1 MRLLGF
7 EIKRESD
14 TENPEDQ
21 PLSFAD
27 PLNDDGALTVGTA
40 LGGSYSVMLDI
51 EGSAKTEAE
60 LVTKYRGMF
69 LHAEIQQGVEE
80 ITNEAISVDSNEKVV
95 EIILDDTELPDKA
108 KDMIVEE
115 FEEILRLL
123 DFSNSAYETFQRWYV
138 DGRLNY
144 HVIID
149 KKNLKEGIKELRY
162 LDPRKIRLIREMDDR
177 TKDPHTGVNMKRVRK
192 EYYAYAENGFGA
204 IQNQRLGSSS
214 ASSQQVAGFRIAK
227 DAIVRV
233 TSGLMNENNSLVL
246 SYLHR
251 SIKPLNQL
259 KMLED
264 ATVIYT
270 LTRAPERRVFYID
283 VGNLPK
289 AKAEQYLHDMMA
301 RHKNKL
307 QYDSTTGDISDS
319 RKFMC
324 YDLGT
329 KIPLL
334 DGRTLELR
342 ELIAEHEEGKKN
354 WVYSCDP
361 ETGKFYPGPVSWAGV
376 TKHNAEVV
384 RVTFDNGKSVTCTPD
399 HKFPVWGKGFVEAQH
414 LTPEDSII
422 PGYRRQK
429 AIAFD
434 GNEYEQIY
442 KNETQKWEY
451 THREVAKWKAEV
463 NLREEFTFSAGYAEA
478 PKTVVHHRDYN
489 RYNNN
494 PENLVMMS
502 HRDHLLFHQAGSVD
516 YTREL
521 VELVDSCA
529 KLGMSMNATIAHVN
543 AQPLHMVMWR
553 ALNIDNCLKGRD
565 VENLTFT
572 YKDLKR
578 ISEECNFSGWREFC
592 RSYETFEREANGRKK
607 RGFTSV
613 KGSPEHYKKI
623 SEAHK
628 GQAYSAKTWKVIHP
642 SGDVEVVENLSAYCR
657 ENNLHRS
664 NIKRD
669 YGSRGYHAEQLVN
682 HRIVSVE
689 PLVDKITVGSISVD
703 NNETYHSHHT
713 YLLDAGVY
721 TKNTMTEDFWF
732 PRREGNRATEIEPLA
747 GGTSLQDNENLTYFQ
762 NKLFKSLG
770 VPLARLQPETMFS
783 LGRSNETTREELK
796 FSKFTRRLRSRFSQL
811 FDKCLEK
818 QLVLKGIMSPEEWD
832 EVKDK
837 IRYDFMKDNHFEELK
852 HAEVMRERMSTVRD
866 MQDSIGT
873 YFSHQWVMKNI
884 LMMSEDEI
892 KEMRKQIE
900 KEKKDDFYAVALG
913 PDGQPVDGGDGGLTP
928 QAPDG
933 AAPPSPA
940 GVPPSSPG
948 PDDQAD
954 ESLKVMNKK
963 KT

>member
-1 MRLLGF
+1 MKLLGF
-7 EIKRESD
+7 EIKRAED
-14 TENPEDQ
+14 DERPEDQ

-27 PLNDDGALTVGTA
+27 PVNDDGALTVGTA

-204 IQNQRLGSSS
+204 IQNQRIGSSS

-233 TSGLMNENNSLVL
+233 TSGLMNENSSLVL

-319 RKFMC
+319 RKFM
-324 YDLGT
+324 
-329 KIPLL
+329 
-334 DGRTLELR
+334 
-342 ELIAEHEEGKKN
+342 
-354 WVYSCDP
+354 
-361 ETGKFYPGPVSWAGV
+361 
-376 TKHNAEVV
+376 
-384 RVTFDNGKSVTCTPD
+384 
-399 HKFPVWGKGFVEAQH
+399 
-414 LTPEDSII
+414 
-422 PGYRRQK
+422 
-429 AIAFD
+429 
-434 GNEYEQIY
+434 
-442 KNETQKWEY
+442 
-451 THREVAKWKAEV
+451 
-463 NLREEFTFSAGYAEA
+463 
-478 PKTVVHHRDYN
+478 
-489 RYNNN
+489 
-494 PENLVMMS
+494 
-502 HRDHLLFHQAGSVD
+502 
-516 YTREL
+516 
-521 VELVDSCA
+521 
-529 KLGMSMNATIAHVN
+529 
-543 AQPLHMVMWR
+543 
-553 ALNIDNCLKGRD
+553 
-565 VENLTFT
+565 
-572 YKDLKR
+572 
-578 ISEECNFSGWREFC
+578 
-592 RSYETFEREANGRKK
+592 
-607 RGFTSV
+607 
-613 KGSPEHYKKI
+613 
-623 SEAHK
+623 
-628 GQAYSAKTWKVIHP
+628 
-642 SGDVEVVENLSAYCR
+642 
-657 ENNLHRS
+657 
-664 NIKRD
+664 
-669 YGSRGYHAEQLVN
+669 
-682 HRIVSVE
+682 
-689 PLVDKITVGSISVD
+689 
-703 NNETYHSHHT
+703 
-713 YLLDAGVY
+713 
-721 TKNTMTEDFWF
+721 TMTEDFWF

-762 NKLFKSLG
+762 NKLYKSLG

-818 QLVLKGIMSPEEWD
+818 QLILKGILSPEEWD
-832 EVKDK
+832 EIKDK

-866 MQDSIGT
+866 MSDSIGV
-873 YFSHQWVMKNI
+873 YFSHQWVMENI

-900 KEKKDDFYAVALG
+900 KEKKDDFYASMVVPG
-913 PDGQPVDGGDGGLTP
+913 DDGSGAGLTP

-933 AAPPSPA
+933 AAPSAAPP

-954 ESLKVMNKK
+954 ESLKVINKPK
-963 KT
+963 QK